1 MFQYSLFDSLS
12 AARPCTAD
20 RGFLSRP
27 ILLLLWI
34 EFGRSTL
41 FFCCW
46 THPYSPAPSPPL
58 SFFFFFFSPP
68 ILPSLTHSISSI
80 QGGWRQPLSPRPVQL
95 SPLRSFHSCSHSA
108 HISHPWRDAAHFTHS
123 ARPIIHQT
131 KTVRTLWSWRSAS
144 RCSCDSNPW
153 KSVGI
158 NP

>member
-1 MFQYSLFDSLS
+1 MH
-12 AARPCTAD
+12 
-20 RGFLSRP
+20 SRP
-27 ILLLLWI
+27 WFFISTHSPPPVNRVWALHSFLLLLNALI
-34 EFGRSTL
+34 PSGPFPPAIFL
-41 FFCCW
+41 F
-46 THPYSPAPSPPL
+46 L
-58 SFFFFFFSPP
+58 FFSPP
-68 ILPSLTHSISSI
+68 ILPSLTHSISFI

-153 KSVGI
+153 ESVGI